1 MAVAGTR
8 VRPNADVDH
17 PGLAV
22 GMMGMYIFLASEV
35 MFFGSLFAMY
45 FYLFGSHPFGWPP
58 AGTVPVEWWPIP
70 TINTFVLLSSG
81 ITAHFALDAI
91 SHGGRLT
98 GRTRVIAAGI
108 MAVFLAFMIIT
119 GVLAL
124 GGGSVAGAGL
134 AFVCAVFATVAI
146 GIMMG
151 VGPFSRGRATYFGLL
166 VVTILLGAGF
176 EFGQA
181 YEYLHAHIHFSGLN
195 QFSSAFFTMTGFHG
209 AHVMGGL
216 IFLTLIL
223 ARSARGQFDANHHV
237 GVAAATLYWHF
248 VDVVWVFLFLI
259 LYFAVTAI

>member
-35 MFFGSLFAMY
+35 MFFGTLFAAY

-58 AGTVPVEWWPIP
+58 QGTIPVSFWPIP

-81 ITAHFALDAI
+81 VTAHFALDAI

-98 GRTRVIAAGI
+98 GRTRMVAAGI
-108 MAVFLAFMIIT
+108 MSIFLVCMVASGVF
-119 GVLAL
+119 AL
-124 GGGSVAGAGL
+124 SSESATAPVL
-134 AFVCAVFATVAI
+134 AFVCAFFAAVAI
-146 GIMMG
+146 AIMLG
-151 VGPFSRGRATYFGLL
+151 VGPFGRGRATYIGLL
-166 VVTILLGAGF
+166 VVTILLGAAF

-181 YEYLHAHIHFSGLN
+181 YEYIHARIHFSGLN
-195 QFSSAFFTMTGFHG
+195 QFSTAFFTMTGFHG
-209 AHVMGGL
+209 GHVMGGL
-216 IFLTLIL
+216 IFLLLIL
-223 ARSARGQFDANHHV
+223 ARSLRGQFDSSHHV

-248 VDVVWVFLFLI
+248 VDVVWVFLFFI
-259 LYFAVTAI
+259 LYLAVTAI

>member
-1 MAVAGTR
+1 MAVVGTR
-8 VRPNADVDH
+8 VRPNADVEH
-17 PGLAV
+17 PGLAI

-35 MFFGSLFAMY
+35 MFFGSLFAVY

-58 AGTVPVEWWPIP
+58 AGTVPVEWWPVP

-81 ITAHFALDAI
+81 ITCHFALDAI
-91 SHGGRLT
+91 SHGGRLI
-98 GRTRVIAAGI
+98 GRTRVVAAAI
-108 MAVFLAFMIIT
+108 MAVFLAAMIIT

-124 GGGSVAGAGL
+124 SGGFLAGAGL
-134 AFVCAVFATVAI
+134 AFVCAVFAI
-146 GIMMG
+146 MGIAFMLG
-151 VGPFSRGRATYFGLL
+151 VGPLGRGRAPYIGLL

-181 YEYLHAHIHFSGLN
+181 YEYVHAKIHFAGLN

-209 AHVMGGL
+209 AHVLGGL
-216 IFLTLIL
+216 VFLTLIL
-223 ARSARGQFDANHHV
+223 ARSLRGQFDANHHV

>member
-1 MAVAGTR
+1 MAVAGAR
-8 VRPNADVDH
+8 VRPNADVEH

-35 MFFGSLFAMY
+35 MFFGSLFAVY

-58 AGTVPVEWWPIP
+58 QGTIPVEWWPIP

-98 GRTRVIAAGI
+98 GQTRVVASAL
-108 MAVFLAFMIIT
+108 MAVFLAAMIIT

-124 GGGSVAGAGL
+124 GSGSLAGTGL
-134 AFVCAVFATVAI
+134 AFVSALFATVAI
-146 GIMMG
+146 GIMLG
-151 VGPFSRGRATYFGLL
+151 FGPFARGRATYFGLL
-166 VVTILLGAGF
+166 VVTILLGAAF

-181 YEYLHAHIHFSGLN
+181 YEYLHAHIQFGGLN

-209 AHVMGGL
+209 AHVLGGL
-216 IFLTLIL
+216 VFLTLIL
-223 ARSARGQFDANHHV
+223 ARSLRGQFDAQHHV

>member
-1 MAVAGTR
+1 MAVAGSR
-8 VRPNADVDH
+8 VSPNADVAH

-58 AGTVPVEWWPIP
+58 QGTVPVEWWPIP

-91 SHGGRLT
+91 SHGGRLA
-98 GRTRVIAAGI
+98 GRTRLVAAGI
-108 MAVFLAFMIIT
+108 MAIFLACMVISGVAAIAT
-119 GVLAL
+119 GSGV
-124 GGGSVAGAGL
+124 GTGL
-134 AFVCAVFATVAI
+134 AFVCALFAVIAI
-146 GIMMG
+146 LIMLG
-151 VGPFSRGRATYFGLL
+151 VGPFGQGRATYIGLL
-166 VVTILLGAGF
+166 VTTILLGAAF

-181 YEYLHAHIHFSGLN
+181 WEYLHAHIHFSGLN

-209 AHVMGGL
+209 AHVLGGL
-216 IFLTLIL
+216 VFLSLIL
-223 ARSARGQFDANHHV
+223 ARSLRGQFDASHHV

-248 VDVVWVFLFLI
+248 VDVVWVFLFFI

>member
-1 MAVAGTR
+1 MAVADTR
-8 VRPNADVDH
+8 VRPNADVAH

-45 FYLFGSHPFGWPP
+45 FYLVGSHPFGWPP
-58 AGTVPVEWWPIP
+58 QGTIPVEFWPIP

-81 ITAHFALDAI
+81 ITAHFALDAV

-98 GRTRVIAAGI
+98 GRTKIVAAAI
-108 MAVFLAFMIIT
+108 MAAFLVAMVVS

-124 GGGSVAGAGL
+124 ASSTVAAGL
-134 AFVCAVFATVAI
+134 AFVCAVFAIVAI
-146 GIMMG
+146 LIMLG
-151 VGPFSRGRATYFGLL
+151 AGPFGRGRGTYIGLL
-166 VVTILLGAGF
+166 VTTILLGAGF

-181 YEYLHAHIHFSGLN
+181 WEYLHAHIHFSGLN

-209 AHVMGGL
+209 AHVLGGL
-216 IFLTLIL
+216 VFLSLML
-223 ARSARGQFDANHHV
+223 GRSLRGQFDSNHHV
-237 GVAAATLYWHF
+237 GIAAATLYWHF
-248 VDVVWVFLFLI
+248 VDVVWVFLFFI

>member
-1 MAVAGTR
+1 MAVVGTR
-8 VRPNADVDH
+8 VRPNADIDH
-17 PGLAV
+17 PGLAI

-58 AGTVPVEWWPIP
+58 PGTVPVHFWPIP

-98 GRTRVIAAGI
+98 GATRLSAAGI
-108 MAVFLAFMIIT
+108 MAAFLAAMVVCGI
-119 GVLAL
+119 LAL
-124 GGGSVAGAGL
+124 GGNSLAGAGL
-134 AFVCAVFATVAI
+134 AFVCALFAVVAI
-146 GIMMG
+146 LIMLG
-151 VGPFSRGRATYFGLL
+151 VGPFSRGRATYLGLL
-166 VVTILLGAGF
+166 VTTILLGAGF

-181 YEYLHAHIHFSGLN
+181 YEYVHAHIQFSGLN

-209 AHVMGGL
+209 AHVLGGL
-216 IFLTLIL
+216 LFLTLIL
-223 ARSARGQFDANHHV
+223 ARSLRGQFDANHHV

-248 VDVVWVFLFLI
+248 VDVVWVFLFGI
-259 LYFAVTAI
+259 LYLAVTAI